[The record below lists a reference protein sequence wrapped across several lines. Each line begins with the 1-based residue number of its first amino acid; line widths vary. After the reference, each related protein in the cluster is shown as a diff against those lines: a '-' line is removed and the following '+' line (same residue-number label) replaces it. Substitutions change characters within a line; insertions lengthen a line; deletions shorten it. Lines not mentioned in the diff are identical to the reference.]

1 METKKLLI
9 KKHNKLQP
17 TTISLPASKSIA
29 NRALIID
36 ALCETQ
42 SDIQNISE
50 ARDTQT
56 MLRLLASEDDTWDV
70 LDAGTTMRFLTAF
83 AAATKD
89 EKILTGTARMQ
100 ERPIKVLVEALTKLG
115 ASITYLNND
124 GYPPIKVNKIKD
136 QITDELE
143 VPGNISSQYISAL
156 LMIAPTLPKGLKVNL
171 IGEIGSKPYIDMT
184 LAVMKSFGVSAS
196 WNGNSLIIAPQKY
209 QPTEYT
215 VEPDW
220 SAASYWYSFV
230 ALSDE
235 AEVMLTDLK
244 DDSIQGDRKMAD
256 FMADLG
262 VSTTFTK
269 DGAILSKCAHKKEA
283 SIDFTHCPDL
293 AQTVAVICAIKGI
306 ECHMTGLESLRI
318 KETDRISA
326 LQNELAKFGGQ
337 LIETSSKWTLIPASE
352 LPEVNQ
358 PEFDTYHDHRMAM
371 AFAPLSTQFD
381 IVINDP
387 SVVNKSYPSY
397 WEDVKKAGFE
407 ISEL

>member
-1 METKKLLI
+1 MKKISI

-36 ALCETQ
+36 ALCKSQ
-42 SDIQNISE
+42 SDIKNISE

-56 MLRLLASEDDTWDV
+56 MLRLLASNDATWDV

-83 AAATKD
+83 SAVTQT
-89 EKILTGTARMQ
+89 EKILTGTPRMQ
-100 ERPIKVLVEALTKLG
+100 ERPIKVLVDALSKLG
-115 ASITYLNND
+115 ANITYLKNE
-124 GYPPIKVNKIKD
+124 GYPPIKVNKIEN
-136 QITDELE
+136 QVTDRLE

-156 LMIAPTLPKGLKVNL
+156 LMIAPILPQGLEIQL

-184 LAVMKSFGVSAS
+184 LAVMKSFGVTAS
-196 WNGNSLIIAPQKY
+196 WEGSSIIITPQQY
-209 QPTEYT
+209 QPNQYT

-235 AEVMLTDLK
+235 AQIVLTDLK
-244 DDSIQGDRKMAD
+244 DNSIQGDRKMAD
-256 FMADLG
+256 FMTDLG
-262 VSTTFTK
+262 VTTTFTEE
-269 DGAILSKCAHKKEA
+269 GAVLTKSTHKKQA

-306 ECHMTGLESLRI
+306 ECHMTGLDSLRI

-326 LQNELAKFGGQ
+326 LQNELGKFGGQ
-337 LIETSSKWTLIPASE
+337 LTENSSQWTLIPATEPSK
-352 LPEVNQ
+352 LST

-371 AFAPLSTQFD
+371 AFAPLATHFD
-381 IVINDP
+381 ITINDP

-407 ISEL
+407 ILEL